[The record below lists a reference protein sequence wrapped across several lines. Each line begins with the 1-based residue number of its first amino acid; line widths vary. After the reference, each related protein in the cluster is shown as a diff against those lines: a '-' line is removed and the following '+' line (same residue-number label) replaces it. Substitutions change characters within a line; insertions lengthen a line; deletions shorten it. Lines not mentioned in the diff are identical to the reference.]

1 MNNNNLVVLF
11 LMTFVEDDQRLITF
25 VENYKKFNPGVD
37 HKLVIC
43 LKKITSEKIL
53 DFKKILA
60 GLDYELFID
69 EYEKN
74 DFDFGS
80 YRRVAKKYLN
90 SVIFFMNSH
99 SYPIKDFWLKNMY
112 KHFNDKTIIGT
123 TGSCESLLTNFR
135 LSKFYKNLNLY
146 NFFKHYFFLKKNFH
160 IKPNPHF
167 RSANFM
173 MKAVDL
179 IEFTENKTYEKKSDT
194 WLSESG
200 EKGMTNFFKKK
211 NYKIL
216 VVNSDG
222 YAFEEND
229 WKNSS
234 TYNFN
239 NQEKL
244 LVMDKHTKR
253 YFSLDEFNKSKMQ
266 KKIW

>member
-11 LMTFVEDDQRLITF
+11 LMTFLEDDQRLITF
-25 VENYKKFNPGVD
+25 VENYKKFNPGTD

-60 GLDYELFID
+60 GLDHELFID

-99 SYPIKDFWLKNMY
+99 SYPIKDYWLKNMY
-112 KHFNDKTIIGT
+112 KHFDDKTIIGT
-123 TGSCESLLTNFR
+123 TGSYESLLTNFR
-135 LSKFYKNLNLY
+135 LWKFFKNWNLY

-173 MKAVDL
+173 MKAFDL
-179 IEFTENKTYEKKSDT
+179 I
-194 WLSESG
+194 
-200 EKGMTNFFKKK
+200 
-211 NYKIL
+211 
-216 VVNSDG
+216 
-222 YAFEEND
+222 
-229 WKNSS
+229 
-234 TYNFN
+234 
-239 NQEKL
+239 
-244 LVMDKHTKR
+244 
-253 YFSLDEFNKSKMQ
+253 
-266 KKIW
+266 